1 MESARPTVV
10 LVHGAWQGPWVWDEV
25 RRYLDLARIASAAA
39 ALPSVGEDTGKLGGL
54 ADDVAAISAV
64 LDELSGPFVL
74 VGHSYSGVP
83 VTEVAAAREDVTHVV
98 YVGAIAMPAGTSM
111 LDALGG
117 QPPEWWIFAEDG
129 ESIMPENPGTLLFS
143 ECAPAVANGAIARLR
158 PHSARS
164 VREPLRAAGYG
175 EIPATYVISER
186 DAILPAAVAEGVA
199 ALVQA
204 TTISLDSDHHPMLSR
219 PAELARI
226 LAGIVARTTH
236 AEPATSWSAGS
247 S

>member
-1 MESARPTVV
+1 MESVMPTVV

-25 RRYLDLARIASAAA
+25 RRYLDLARIASAAV
-39 ALPSVGEDTGKLGGL
+39 ALSSVSEDTGTLGGL
-54 ADDVAAISAV
+54 ADDVTAVSAM

-83 VTEVAAAREDVTHVV
+83 VTEVAAAREDVAHVV
-98 YVGAIAMPAGTSM
+98 YICAFAMPAGMSM

-129 ESIMPENPGTLLFS
+129 ESIMPDNPGALLYG
-143 ECAPAVANGAIARLR
+143 ECTPSVANGAIARLR

-175 EIPATYVISER
+175 EKPATYVISDR
-186 DAILPAAVAEGVA
+186 DAVLPANVAEGVA
-199 ALVQA
+199 ALARA
-204 TTISLDSDHHPMLSR
+204 TTVSVDSDHHPMLSR
-219 PAELARI
+219 PAELALI
-226 LAGIVARTTH
+226 LAGIVARTAR
-236 AEPATSWSAGS
+236 AEPVTS
-247 S
+247 

>member
-1 MESARPTVV
+1 MESAMPTVV
-10 LVHGAWQGPWVWDEV
+10 LVHGAWSGPWAWDEV
-25 RRYLDLARIASAAA
+25 RRYLDLARIASTAV

-129 ESIMPENPGTLLFS
+129 ESIMPDNPGALLFS

-158 PHSARS
+158 PHSARA

-175 EIPATYVISER
+175 EIPATYVITER
-186 DAILPAAVAEGVA
+186 DAILPPDVQKGIAVLAQAATASVDA
-199 ALVQA
+199 
-204 TTISLDSDHHPMLSR
+204 DHHPMLSR
-219 PAELARI
+219 PAELALT

-236 AEPATSWSAGS
+236 AEPATS
-247 S
+247 